1 MLHRMYSELQN
12 FQFFDYAGERG
23 HSAGGDGGIVSVFLH
38 LFSPLLHNIKNSMLA
53 QLWGS

>member
-1 MLHRMYSELQN
+1 MLHGMYSELQN

-23 HSAGGDGGIVSVFLH
+23 HSAGGDGGIVSVFLN
-38 LFSPLLHNIKNSMLA
+38 LFSSLLHNIKNSMLA